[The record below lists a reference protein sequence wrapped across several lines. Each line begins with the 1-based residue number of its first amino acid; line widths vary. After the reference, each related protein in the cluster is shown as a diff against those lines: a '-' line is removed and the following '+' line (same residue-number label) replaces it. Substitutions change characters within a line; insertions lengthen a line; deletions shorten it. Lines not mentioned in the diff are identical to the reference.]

1 MAQTREPGSSAE
13 DIARR
18 SEEMAKRQAD
28 IGRQATAGAAGT
40 ADRLGREATAGLQ
53 HAFDGHLMEAQ
64 KEVIDLLYRTMTEQ
78 VRQNVEFAL
87 DLSGARGV
95 DRLMQC
101 QNQYWSDTMARAQRF
116 QSELVALT
124 QHAADERRA
133 AP

>member
-1 MAQTREPGSSAE
+1 
-13 DIARR
+13 
-18 SEEMAKRQAD
+18 MAKRQAD
-28 IGRQATAGAAGT
+28 IGRQATAGAAGN

>member
-1 MAQTREPGSSAE
+1 MAQTTEPGASAE

-28 IGRQATAGAAGT
+28 LGHKATADAAGT
-40 ADRLGREATAGLQ
+40 ARRAGHEAVEGMQ
-53 HAFDGHLMEAQ
+53 RAFDGQLMEAQ
-64 KEVIDLLYRTMTEQ
+64 KEVIDLVYRTMTDQ
-78 VRQNVEFAL
+78 ARQNVEFAL
-87 DLSGARGV
+87 DLTGARGV

-116 QSELVALT
+116 QSELLSIT

-133 AP
+133 AA